1 MSNGAAAPGSPRAGA
16 RGAAARRLPQSSDRP
31 PYRLLADDLRRQI
44 LVGRLGPG
52 DQVPPSRVLG
62 EDYGIADM
70 TARSAVRVLRDEG
83 LVYTEPGRGTFV
95 ADPLPAPAG
104 AASEAAAR
112 THMPT
117 DEYTEL
123 SRRVDELADVLD
135 TLLRLF
141 GQAGSLRRRTAVPST

>member
-1 MSNGAAAPGSPRAGA
+1 
-16 RGAAARRLPQSSDRP
+16 
-31 PYRLLADDLRRQI
+31 
-44 LVGRLGPG
+44 
-52 DQVPPSRVLG
+52 
-62 EDYGIADM
+62 M

-112 THMPT
+112 AHMPT

-141 GQAGSLRRRTAVPST
+141 GQAGSLRRRTAFPST